1 MRFYLLAGLLAAV
14 VVVAVAVGRAEGPL
28 RLGPL
33 QAPLGTAFTYQGQLT
48 SGGTPVTGTCDFQF
62 RLFDAPDG
70 TGQVGSVLDRTG
82 VQVANGLFTVQLD
95 FGASAF
101 DGSARYLEV
110 SVRCPSGSGAYT
122 QLSPRQPISPTPYAL
137 HALTSGS
144 ARVLQGFPL
153 AAASPSA
160 GQVLKFNGTQWAPAD
175 DLTGTVVSPGTG
187 LTGTTASIT
196 LTLAIA
202 PGYRLPQGCAPAQ
215 VPRWDGSAWGC
226 GDVGAGYTIGPG
238 LVLSGTELRVSF
250 GGTGSASQAARSDHT
265 HSAADIVTG
274 TLSLAQIPQGSGSGL
289 NADLLDGLNSTA
301 FALATHDHDSRY
313 YTRTESDGRYLAIT
327 GTAANSARL
336 GGFDPSYY
344 APVNHNHDDRY
355 LLATAKAADAD
366 NLDGLDST
374 AFARSTHNHD
384 DRYLGLTAKA
394 ADADR
399 LDGLDSTAFAQA
411 SHDHDSRY
419 YTKAELQ
426 TAGSAQVSWSNLAG
440 VPPGFADNIDHDTLG
455 ALACA
460 DGQIPVWSSAAGWGC
475 GTGGSGATY
484 TAGPGL
490 VLSGNQFSVNFGGT
504 GAATTVAR
512 SDHNHDGAY
521 WRAGGN
527 GGLSP
532 GGNFLGTTD
541 NLSITLGVS
550 NSAALRLIP
559 ARDSDYGYSPN
570 LVGGHISNTVGAGVI
585 GATIGGGGA
594 GPGGS
599 MLQHNAVTDRF
610 GTVAGGMMNRAGNN
624 DADPKNAA
632 FATVSGGIDN
642 IASGMASMVPGG
654 TENRAA
660 GNFSFAAGYGANA
673 NHNGAFVWADA
684 TGSAFSSDADNQFI
698 ARTTGGVKFITGLSP
713 VTGVQVDPGSG
724 SWATASSQALKANF
738 ADVDPR
744 EVLAGVM
751 RLPVRTWSYRAQ
763 DPSVRHMGP
772 TAEDFRAAFGLGD
785 SPAHIATVDA
795 DGVALAAIQGLGQTT
810 DELRAENQKLR
821 ERLDRLEDRLEA
833 LEVGGQSTARPDIL
847 LAVAAGV
854 AGLGLGFLGGRRRK

>member
-1 MRFYLLAGLLAAV
+1 LRFYLFAGLLALVILA
-14 VVVAVAVGRAEGPL
+14 AAVGRAEGPL

-33 QAPLGTAFTYQGQLT
+33 QVPLGTAFTYQGQLT
-48 SGGTPVTGTCDFQF
+48 SGGTPVNGACDFQF
-62 RLFDAPDG
+62 RLFDGPDG
-70 TGQVGSVLDRTG
+70 SGQVGPTLDRTG
-82 VQVANGLFTVQLD
+82 VQVANGFFTVQLD
-95 FGASAF
+95 FGPSAF
-101 DGSARYLEV
+101 DGNARYLEV
-110 SVRCPSGSGAYT
+110 SVRCPSGTGAYT
-122 QLSPRQPISPTPYAL
+122 QLSPRQPVTPTPYAVY
-137 HALTSGS
+137 ALTSGS
-144 ARVLQGFPL
+144 ARTLQGFPL
-153 AAASPSA
+153 ATASPA
-160 GQVLKFNGTQWAPAD
+160 PGQVLKFNGGQWTPAD

-187 LTGTTASIT
+187 LTGTTAGIT

-202 PGYRLPQGCAPAQ
+202 PTYRLPQGCAPNQAA
-215 VPRWDGSAWGC
+215 RWDGSAWVC
-226 GDVGAGYTIGPG
+226 GDAGAGYTIGPG

-250 GGTGSASQAARSDHT
+250 GGTGSATQVARSDHT
-265 HSAADIVTG
+265 HTAADIVTG
-274 TLSLAQIPQGSGSGL
+274 TLSLARIPQGPGSGL

-301 FALATHDHDSRY
+301 FALSTHDHDGRY
-313 YTRTESDGRYLAIT
+313 YTKTESDGRYLSVT
-327 GTAANSARL
+327 GTATNSARL
-336 GGFDPSYY
+336 GGFDPSYF

-355 LLATAKAADAD
+355 LLATGKAADAD

-399 LDGLDSTAFAQA
+399 LDGLDSTAFALA
-411 SHDHDSRY
+411 SHDHDGRY

-426 TAGSAQVSWSNLAG
+426 TAGSAQVSWSNLTG
-440 VPPGFADNIDHDTLG
+440 VPAGFSDGIDHDTLG

-475 GTGGSGATY
+475 GTGGAGASY

-512 SDHNHDGAY
+512 SDHNHDSAY

-527 GGLSP
+527 GGLGP
-532 GGNFLGTTD
+532 GGNYLGTTD
-541 NLSITLGVS
+541 NVGVTLGVS
-550 NSAALRLIP
+550 STAALRLIP

-585 GATIGGGGA
+585 GAAIGGGGA
-594 GPGGS
+594 GPGGGNP
-599 MLQHNAVTDRF
+599 QHNAVTDRF

-632 FATVSGGIDN
+632 FATVGGGIDN

-654 TENRAA
+654 TENRAT

-673 NHNGAFVWADA
+673 NHNGAFVWADS
-684 TGSAFSSDADNQFI
+684 TGSAFSSEADNQFI
-698 ARTTGGVKFITGLSP
+698 ARATGGVKFVTGLSP

-724 SWATASSQALKANF
+724 TWSSASSQALKANF

-795 DGVALAAIQGLGQTT
+795 DGVALAAIQGLGQTV
-810 DELRAENQKLR
+810 DELRAENRALKD
-821 ERLDRLEDRLEA
+821 RLERLEDRLNAREQPGPAGGGLGAVIAA
-833 LEVGGQSTARPDIL
+833 LG
-847 LAVAAGV
+847 AGI
-854 AGLGLGFLGGRRRK
+854 GLGFLAGRRAK